1 MTTSDKVLG
10 VVPARLGSERLA
22 RKPLQLLGGKPLI
35 EVVWRRVAAFNAVDL
50 LIVATDAEEIADVC
64 RNAGA
69 IVELTSKEHRSG
81 TERVAEVA
89 GRHPEFGVV
98 VNIQG
103 DEPFVAEEHIRM
115 SAQLVQQGWDIGTP
129 AAPVE
134 SLEAW
139 RDPAAVKIARA
150 DDGRALYFSRSPI
163 PYKRDGDPTAA
174 ELNSPAF
181 LRHIGVYAYA
191 RDALLRY
198 VRLPETELERT
209 EKLEQ
214 LRALAAGMRIGVAIA
229 REGAV
234 GIDTAAD
241 LVEAELH
248 LASLGET
255 GKRGNGN

>member
-1 MTTSDKVLG
+1 LTKSASVLG
-10 VVPARLGSERLA
+10 VIPARLGSERLA

-35 EVVWRRVAAFNAVDL
+35 EVVWRRVAAFNAVDA

-64 RNAGA
+64 RKAGA
-69 IVELTSKEHRSG
+69 VVEMTSTEHRSG

-89 GRHPEFGVV
+89 ERHPEYAVV

-103 DEPFVAEEHIRM
+103 DEPFVADEHIRA
-115 SAQLVQQGWDIGTP
+115 SAALVLEGWDIGTP
-129 AAPVE
+129 AAPVQT
-134 SLEAW
+134 LEAW
-139 RDPAAVKIARA
+139 RDPAAVKVVRG

-163 PYKRDGDPTAA
+163 PHQRDGDPTA
-174 ELNSPAF
+174 EQLNSSQF

-198 VRLPETELERT
+198 VRMPETDLERT

-214 LRALAAGMRIGVAIA
+214 LRALSAGMRIGVAVA
-229 REGAV
+229 RVGAV

-241 LVEAELH
+241 LAHAETL
-248 LASLGET
+248 LRS
-255 GKRGNGN
+255 